1 MTHPSDCPAVPLM
14 TACEAIT
21 WVAFRRSLSQCAVG
35 TLWTVD
41 AAHWG
46 AWPAD
51 AVLEALR
58 ARAGLIGDG
67 PFCAIRFPREA
78 GDNDPFWHHQ
88 RPHEVFTRKGPAVL
102 RAVRAIHRRSTG
114 QLLSFRQLAEM
125 LGAEIEA
132 DKATEAKIKAAAA
145 DLKAYAAAGK
155 ITFSGQLWRDDGASY
170 GATPDNPMPEPIPK
184 ELLGHPNV
192 HISEFDAVGLCG
204 PMKPGL
210 HQKLQRYHSVY
221 VSTDEILKV
230 WPAPPPVR
238 DAKAAARASEWMVRH
253 VLKQGRWKRD
263 NAVAQCR
270 KETGCTDRTAKA
282 AWKELPPDIRR
293 SRGRPR
299 AAHDK

>member
-1 MTHPSDCPAVPLM
+1 MTHPSDCPAGPIM

-21 WVAFRRSLSQCAVG
+21 WVAFRRSLSQCAIG

-41 AAHWG
+41 VARWG

-67 PFCAIRFPREA
+67 RFCAIGFPPEA
-78 GDNDPFWHHQ
+78 GDNDPFWFHQ
-88 RPHEVFTRKGPAVL
+88 PHHEVFTQKGPATL

-114 QLLSFRQLAEM
+114 QLLSFQQLAEK

-155 ITFSGQLWRDDGASY
+155 VTFSGQRWRDDGASY

-184 ELLGHPNV
+184 ELFGHPNV
-192 HISEFDAVGLCG
+192 HISEFDEVGLFG

-210 HQKLQRYHSVY
+210 HQKLPRYHSLY
-221 VSTDEILKV
+221 VATEQILAI
-230 WPAPPPVR
+230 WPVPTPVR
-238 DAKAAARASEWMVRH
+238 GVEGAALASAWMAQNVRMP
-253 VLKQGRWKRD
+253 GEWKRES
-263 NAVAQCR
+263 AVAQCR
-270 KETGCTDRTAKA
+270 KDTGCTDREAKA
-282 AWKELPPDIRR
+282 AWNERPPEVRR